1 VTASAANYEIDQEY
15 VSEITQI
22 RRREQRQMQE
32 YMEYQGC
39 LMAFLQ
45 KALDDPS
52 SQNCGKCK
60 NCNPNLLHT
69 LLQAHLQND

>member
-1 VTASAANYEIDQEY
+1 
-15 VSEITQI
+15 
-22 RRREQRQMQE
+22 MQE

-52 SQNCGKCK
+52 SVRLVDNSFEEKV
-60 NCNPNLLHT
+60 PLDLLICRRIA
-69 LLQAHLQND
+69 QAEGD